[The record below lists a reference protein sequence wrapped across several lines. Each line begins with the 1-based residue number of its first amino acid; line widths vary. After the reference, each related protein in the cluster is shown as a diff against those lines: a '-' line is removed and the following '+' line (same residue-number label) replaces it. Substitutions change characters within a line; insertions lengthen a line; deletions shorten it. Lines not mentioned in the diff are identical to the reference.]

1 MVAKEPNAERF
12 YRVQR
17 KDLAYFQFILE
28 GYEGLVTATTIDN
41 NLGIVKLFIMPGRAA
56 EADQV
61 LSALEKELCIQEI
74 SDIVGERRRTG
85 NHFPS
90 IATLNPE
97 L

>member
-1 MVAKEPNAERF
+1 MVAKEPTTERF
-12 YRVQR
+12 YRLQR
-17 KDLAYFQFILE
+17 KDLAYFQFILD

-61 LSALEKELCIQEI
+61 LSALEKELRIQEI
-74 SDIVGERRRTG
+74 SDIVGERRSTG
-85 NHFPS
+85 KHFANLS
-90 IATLNPE
+90 PE